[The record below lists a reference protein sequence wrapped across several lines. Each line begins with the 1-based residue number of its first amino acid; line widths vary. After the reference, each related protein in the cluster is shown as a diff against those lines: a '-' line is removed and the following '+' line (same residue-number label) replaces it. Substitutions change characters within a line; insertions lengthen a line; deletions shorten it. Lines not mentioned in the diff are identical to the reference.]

1 LFYNKGEN
9 LGKSNFEKLDDF
21 TLLKEYLKSNDD
33 KLFEELYKR
42 YNKRI
47 YNYMKFILQYIPEDL
62 VMDLTDEVF
71 INAYIGLKRL
81 TDLKS
86 NFSFKSWLYRIAHN
100 VSINYLKS
108 HKEFHQI
115 SESILDTK
123 TDVEEKIIKDETR
136 EFILK
141 EINKFEPVTREAILL
156 KFYHNLTYDEI
167 AEILDVS
174 VRKVKYKVK
183 DGLIILGEKL
193 KKAGYY

>member
-1 LFYNKGEN
+1 

-71 INAYIGLKRL
+71 ISAYIGLKRL

-115 SESILDTK
+115 
-123 TDVEEKIIKDETR
+123 
-136 EFILK
+136 
-141 EINKFEPVTREAILL
+141 
-156 KFYHNLTYDEI
+156 
-167 AEILDVS
+167 
-174 VRKVKYKVK
+174 
-183 DGLIILGEKL
+183 
-193 KKAGYY
+193 